1 MTVTEIMTQLEK
13 LGSDSTRRVLMN
25 HGARD
30 PVFGVKIADLKVLQK
45 QNKIKKDYQ
54 LALDLY
60 DTGNYDAQY
69 LAGLIADESR
79 MTKTDLRR
87 WLSKANCIT
96 HCGTVVAAVTA
107 ESRYGIEL
115 AREWIA
121 ARQEAKAQTGWTTFS
136 NLVSIKDDADLDLP
150 ELKRLLKQVTQTIHE
165 QPNLVRYA
173 MNGFVIST
181 GCYVSSLTDTAL
193 HAAEKIG
200 TVSVDM
206 GQTACKVPAAI
217 DYIHKVQQRG
227 TIGKKR
233 KTARC

>member
-1 MTVTEIMTQLEK
+1 MTVAEIITQLEE
-13 LGSDSTRRVLMN
+13 LGSESTKRILMN
-25 HGARD
+25 HGASE

-45 QNKIKKDYQ
+45 QIKTDYQ

-69 LAGLIADESR
+69 LAGLIADADR

-121 ARQEAKAQTGWTTFS
+121 ARQEAKAQTGWTTLS

-150 ELKRLLKQVTQTIHE
+150 ELKRLLKQVAQTIHQ
-165 QPNLVRYA
+165 QPNMVRYA

-181 GCYVSSLTDTAL
+181 GCYVSSLTDVAL
-193 HAAEKIG
+193 RTAEKIG

-206 GQTACKVPAAI
+206 GQTACKVPAAV

>member
-1 MTVTEIMTQLEK
+1 MTVAEIITQLEE
-13 LGSDSTRRVLMN
+13 LGSESTKRILMN
-25 HGARD
+25 HGASE

-45 QNKIKKDYQ
+45 QIKTDYQ

-69 LAGLIADESR
+69 LAGLIADADR

-121 ARQEAKAQTGWTTFS
+121 ARQEAKAQT
-136 NLVSIKDDADLDLP
+136 
-150 ELKRLLKQVTQTIHE
+150 
-165 QPNLVRYA
+165 
-173 MNGFVIST
+173 
-181 GCYVSSLTDTAL
+181 
-193 HAAEKIG
+193 
-200 TVSVDM
+200 
-206 GQTACKVPAAI
+206 
-217 DYIHKVQQRG
+217 
-227 TIGKKR
+227 
-233 KTARC
+233 

>member
-1 MTVTEIMTQLEK
+1 MTVTEIVAQLEK
-13 LGSDSTRRVLMN
+13 LGTDSTRRILMN

-30 PVFGVKIADLKVLQK
+30 PVFGVKIADLKILQK
-45 QNKIKKDYQ
+45 QIKTDYQ

-69 LAGLIADESR
+69 LAGLIADENR

-121 ARQEAKAQTGWTTFS
+121 ARQEAKAQTGWTTLS
-136 NLVSIKDDADLDLP
+136 NLVSIKDDAELDLT

-165 QPNLVRYA
+165 QPNMVRYA

-181 GCYVSSLTDTAL
+181 GCYVNSLTDAAL
-193 HAAEKIG
+193 RAAEKIG

>member
-1 MTVTEIMTQLEK
+1 MTVTEIMAQLEK
-13 LGSDSTRRVLMN
+13 LGTDSTRRILMN

-121 ARQEAKAQTGWTTFS
+121 ARQEAKAQTGWTTLS
-136 NLVSIKDDADLDLP
+136 NLVSIKDDAELDLT

-165 QPNLVRYA
+165 QPNMVRYA

-181 GCYVSSLTDTAL
+181 GCYISSLTDAAL
-193 HAAEKIG
+193 RAAEKIG
-200 TVSVDM
+200 TVAVDM
-206 GQTACKVPAAI
+206 GQTACKVPAAV